1 MTSTSPSA
9 PSPLTGST
17 THRPAARPALL
28 NPTILRIEL
37 RRLLRNRRTLVFTFV
52 FPAVMLVFIGSQITG
67 SDDVLGPNAVAN
79 VGAYVM
85 ASMAVYGAVMATT
98 AAGASVSIE
107 RAAGWSR
114 QLRLTPM
121 RPLTHVL
128 VKMTVAVVL
137 GACATLVSFA
147 AGAVSGTAHV
157 RAVAPWWEMALMI
170 VLGSLVFA
178 AFGLFMGY
186 LLPSENAMQYL
197 GPLLAI
203 LSILGGLFSGPLP
216 TGSLYGRIAQLTPI
230 YGLSQMAH
238 WPLTLTTSGGHD
250 AFRIGWVVNLVVWG
264 LVFVAGATWRF
275 RRDTARV

>member
-1 MTSTSPSA
+1 MTASPAS
-9 PSPLTGST
+9 LD
-17 THRPAARPALL
+17 ARPATRSPLL
-28 NPTILRIEL
+28 NPTILRIEM

-67 SDDVLGPNAVAN
+67 SDDSMGPHAVAN

-98 AAGASVSIE
+98 SAGASVSIE

-121 RPLTHVL
+121 RPISHVL
-128 VKMTVAVVL
+128 VKMLVAVVL
-137 GACATLVSFA
+137 GAAACLVTFLV
-147 AGAVSGTAHV
+147 GRVSGTAHIT
-157 RAVAPWWEMALMI
+157 AMAPWWQMGL
-170 VLGSLVFA
+170 VVVVGSLTFA

-186 LLPSENAMQYL
+186 LLPSENAMQFL

-203 LSILGGLFSGPLP
+203 LAIFGGLFSGPLP
-216 TGSLYGRIAQLTPI
+216 TDSLYGRIAQFTPI

-238 WPLTLTTSGGHD
+238 WPLTLTTDGTHD
-250 AFRIGWVVNLVVWG
+250 AFEIGWAVNLVAWG
-264 LVFVAGATWRF
+264 VIFALGAVWRF
-275 RRDTARV
+275 RRDTQRV